1 MQEKSPIKQR
11 ILYYL
16 DYKNVSKYEFYKKS
30 GVTRGVLDQ
39 NTGISE
45 DSITKFIVYAQ
56 DISLIW
62 LMTGEG
68 DMLKQEEAP
77 SPQVVETIIVHKS
90 DPKDLEI
97 MQLQRSQIKLL
108 EEKIK
113 QLESEGLGF
122 AHTAGVPYVGKAPY
136 KP

>member
-1 MQEKSPIKQR
+1 MIEVSPTF
-11 ILYYL
+11 LA
-16 DYKNVSKYEFYKKS
+16 NNS
-30 GVTRGVLDQ
+30 
-39 NTGISE
+39 
-45 DSITKFIVYAQ
+45 
-56 DISLIW
+56 DISSDKVIKIISTYPEISLEW
-62 LMTGEG
+62 LMLGVG
-68 DMLKQEEAP
+68 NMLKQEEAP
-77 SPQVVETIIVHKS
+77 SSQVVETVIVYKS